1 MTAGRRQAVPAVIG
15 GKSTGILARFRGNL
29 PRGHT
34 LRQHDWRSHP
44 ARRREVVSEVA
55 VTESE
60 ATELER
66 LESVIRR
73 GVRAFVDVGNA
84 LKEIRDRRLYRDT
97 HKTFEDYC
105 QSRWGMERRH
115 PYHLMNAAAAVEQLK
130 MCTRV
135 HILPACEAH
144 VRPLLRLCDHNLQ
157 IEAWGRVVERAGGDL
172 GGITAKLVREE
183 VARFLPA
190 REVPRF
196 DWVAERDAIHAWL
209 AGRLADWPDGFRDK
223 FADLVA
229 NVARDIQ
236 EQFT

>member
-1 MTAGRRQAVPAVIG
+1 M
-15 GKSTGILARFRGNL
+15 
-29 PRGHT
+29 
-34 LRQHDWRSHP
+34 
-44 ARRREVVSEVA
+44 SEVA

-105 QSRWGMERRH
+105 QNRWGIQRAYAHRMISSAET
-115 PYHLMNAAAAVEQLK
+115 VELIR
-130 MCTRV
+130 MSPMGD
-135 HILPACEAH
+135 ILPAVERQ
-144 VRPLLRLCDHNLQ
+144 VRELVRLPDVGDRV
-157 IEAWGRVVERAGGDL
+157 EAWGRVVERAGGDV